1 MSHTRLDLE
10 ETLGSR
16 NSRMPKKHRAKVDQ
30 IARHFSRIMEVLDLD
45 LDDPHLRDT
54 PERVGHMYL
63 EIFCGLE
70 EESEP
75 VLTTFPNAE
84 GYSNM
89 VMVKDIEF
97 YSVCAHHMI
106 PFFGKAHVAY
116 IPHEKIVGLSKI
128 PRVVDFY
135 ARRPQLQERL
145 TEQIIDFLV
154 EKLAPQGA
162 ILVMEARHLC
172 MEMRGV
178 EKPGAYTTT
187 SALRGCFADKAVREE
202 FLDLLVKDSKDR

>member
-1 MSHTRLDLE
+1 MTDIHFDPEDNGSEGFQMSKEQRV
-10 ETLGSR
+10 
-16 NSRMPKKHRAKVDQ
+16 RAGR
-30 IARHFSRIMEVLDLD
+30 IARHFSQIMEILGLDLS
-45 LDDPHLRDT
+45 DPHLRDT
-54 PERVGHMYL
+54 PARVGRMYL
-63 EIFCGLE
+63 EIFRGLE
-70 EESEP
+70 EERAP
-75 VLTTFPNAE
+75 AITTFPNAE
-84 GYSNM
+84 NYSNM
-89 VMVKDIEF
+89 IMVKDIEF

-116 IPHEKIVGLSKI
+116 IPDQRIVGLSKI

-145 TEQIIDFLV
+145 TEQVIDFLV

-162 ILVMEARHLC
+162 IVVMEARHLC

-187 SALRGCFADKAVREE
+187 SALRGCFADKVVREE